1 MGKFE
6 DYMSQHGSNA
16 KQAAVSPPSYQQ
28 VSGSSHCQP
37 NQPIYNTFA
46 CIHLARTDGI
56 RLINMPAVPD
66 VVAIETAIERVW
78 HPGIQGRFSVAGTDG
93 TEWKLR
99 GNPWS
104 GYMSEAIQAR
114 RLLIHIFHALSAV
127 GWDLHMS
134 VDLTKKRYDKDS
146 IIFRKTTPPREKF
159 FFCVSFNE
167 GDKVRIIDPPND
179 VVRDAFIQAVR
190 TWHRGVQAEQEK
202 EHGCYQI
209 KLRGNPW
216 WSSNGLDVN
225 CARIVSLAI
234 LSVMD
239 VQGFELA
246 ASVDMSVGT
255 DNGGDVDTW
264 FFASK

>member
-1 MGKFE
+1 M
-6 DYMSQHGSNA
+6 YNA
-16 KQAAVSPPSYQQ
+16 FS
-28 VSGSSHCQP
+28 
-37 NQPIYNTFA
+37 

-56 RLINMPAVPD
+56 RLINMPAASD
-66 VVAIETAIERVW
+66 VRAIETAIERVW
-78 HPGIQGRFSVAGTDG
+78 VPGIQGKSSVAGTVG

-104 GYMSEAIQAR
+104 GIMTEAIQAR

-134 VDLTKKRYDKDS
+134 VDLTKKQYDKDS
-146 IIFRKTTPPREKF
+146 VIFRKTTPPREKY

-167 GDKVRIIDPPND
+167 GDKVRIIDPPNND
-179 VVRDAFIQAVR
+179 VRDAFIQAVR
-190 TWHRGVQAEQEK
+190 QTWYRGVQTEKEK

-225 CARIVSLAI
+225 HARIVSLAI
-234 LSVMD
+234 LSAMD

-255 DNGGDVDTW
+255 EHGGDVDTW